1 MSLQG
6 VGLVHWIHGGGTV
19 LKFTL
24 QTLTFTFSLVCI
36 GRTKTD
42 SEFSVEIS
50 VLVYTELKLVVLEN
64 FCMSV
69 CT

>member
-6 VGLVHWIHGGGTV
+6 VGLVHWIRGGGTV

-24 QTLTFTFSLVCI
+24 QTLTFTFSLEGI